1 MTEAVTGRAVLVPL
15 MDRDRLVGAAK
26 VLLGL
31 GIVAVGIAS
40 TEGIGASLVLMAL
53 GGGLIAAIGLG
64 QFVGVLAVTGVER
77 ERWYAIVLAVAVLLV
92 GVSLLLVP

>member
-1 MTEAVTGRAVLVPL
+1 

-26 VLLGL
+26 MLLGL
-31 GIVAVGIAS
+31 GIVAVGIVS
-40 TEGIGASLVLMAL
+40 TGGVGISFLFVVV

-64 QFVGVLAVTGVER
+64 QFVGVLAVTGVEQ

-92 GVSLLLVP
+92 GVSLLLAP

>member
-1 MTEAVTGRAVLVPL
+1 
-15 MDRDRLVGAAK
+15 MDRDRLIGAVK
-26 VLLGL
+26 VLLGV

-40 TEGIGASLVLMAL
+40 TRGIGASMILMGL
-53 GGGLIAAIGLG
+53 GGSLIAAIGLG

-77 ERWYAIVLAVAVLLV
+77 ERWYAIILAVAVMLV

>member
-1 MTEAVTGRAVLVPL
+1 

-31 GIVAVGIAS
+31 GIVAVGIS
-40 TEGIGASLVLMAL
+40 SSDGVGASLVLTAL

-64 QFVGVLAVTGVER
+64 QLVGVLAVTGVER
-77 ERWYAIVLAVAVLLV
+77 ERWYAIALAVAVLLV
-92 GVSLLLVP
+92 GVSLMLAP